1 MLISVIIPMYNEEA
15 LIEQT
20 INRLLALHFE
30 DYNFELIFSDD
41 GSLDRCAEI
50 VKTMALNHP
59 NIHLIGNKINRGK
72 GAAIREG
79 VLAAKGEIILYTDC
93 DLAYGIEQMEA
104 IAKELKTSEADI
116 VIGSRNIH
124 PNGHDGFSWF
134 RKMTSKMYM
143 KMVSLYTKC
152 GVSDSQTGLKCFK
165 GAVAKNIFSH
175 CIVNRFAFDLEVLLL
190 AKQFGYSISE
200 FPVCVVQSDEELNR
214 NSKVH
219 LIFDVIRMVKDVIK
233 IKKRIKTIER
243 VEKNE

>member
-20 INRLLALHFE
+20 INRLLSLHVE
-30 DYNFELIFSDD
+30 DCNFELIFSDD
-41 GSLDRCAEI
+41 GSQDRCAET
-50 VKTMALNHP
+50 VKKAALLHE
-59 NIHLIGNKINRGK
+59 NISLIENNINRGK

-79 VLAAKGEIILYTDC
+79 VLIAKGDIILYTDC
-93 DLAYGIEQMEA
+93 DLAYGTEQLENMV
-104 IAKELKTSEADI
+104 KEMLTTGSDI

-124 PNGHDGFSWF
+124 PNGHDEVSFL
-134 RKMTSKMYM
+134 RKLTSKLYT
-143 KMVSLYTKC
+143 KMIALYTKC

-165 GAVAKNIFSH
+165 GSIAKDIFSH

-200 FPVCVVQSDEELNR
+200 FPVCVVHSDEELNR

-219 LIFDVIRMVKDVIK
+219 LIFDVIRMMKDVIR